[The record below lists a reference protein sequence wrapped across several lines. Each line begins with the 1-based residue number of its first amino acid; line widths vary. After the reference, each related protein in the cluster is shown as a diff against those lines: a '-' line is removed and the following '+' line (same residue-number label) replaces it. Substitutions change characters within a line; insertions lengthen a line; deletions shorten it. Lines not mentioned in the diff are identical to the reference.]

1 MTKKTRKLED
11 ECLPAE
17 LELSFRNAL
26 KHGFNYVVATFKRS
40 KQLGKP
46 RVVVLF
52 CRDQLDCQRYIRES
66 EYRGDLSFNLVEIVL
81 NSPGFFVRNR

>member
-26 KHGFNYVVATFKRS
+26 KHGFNYVVV
-40 KQLGKP
+40 QP
-46 RVVVLF
+46 
-52 CRDQLDCQRYIRES
+52 
-66 EYRGDLSFNLVEIVL
+66 L
-81 NSPGFFVRNR
+81 NALNN